1 MNDDTARKLVL
12 LADND
17 MLVTRAYKSG
27 LEEAGYTVVAA
38 EDGDTALAQIRALRP
53 DAVLLELMLPG
64 MDGFTVLKTAKAE
77 PAVSDVPIIV
87 LTSLSQQSDRDEAM
101 KSGAADF
108 LVKDEVSIR
117 DVLLA
122 IQRSLTA

>member
-1 MNDDTARKLVL
+1 MNDDTARKLIL

-27 LEEAGYTVVAA
+27 LEEAGYTVVVA
-38 EDGDTALAQIRALRP
+38 EDGDTALSQIRALRP
-53 DAVLLELMLPG
+53 DTVLLELILPG
-64 MDGFTVLKTAKAE
+64 LDGFTVLKTIKAD
-77 PAVSDVPIIV
+77 PAVSDVPIII
-87 LTSLSQQSDRDEAM
+87 LTSLSQQTDRDEA
-101 KSGAADF
+101 KNSGAADF

-122 IQRSLTA
+122 IQRSLAA